1 MSENSTKKW
10 RAASL
15 AESRLTTLL
24 LGILVV
30 IAAGFVLHLLQSIF
44 KPLLLAI
51 FLSFLFEPMV
61 QFFMRLKFPKFLA
74 FSISLILVFV
84 VLYLIGLMVFASI
97 SAFTEEFP
105 KYEPKFVSLYKSVTT
120 ALNIPAEQLQWKDI
134 WNTLSI
140 PSFLSS
146 VAGPFIGFITD
157 LFLIL
162 LFTIYIVLGK
172 SDFISKISKAFTKN
186 RAEQI
191 NTIYKNINKG
201 MQKYLVTKTLISLLT
216 GAIAFIILSLFR
228 VEFAFIWGLLT
239 FLLNFIPN
247 IGSVIATVPPIFV
260 AFFQF
265 GTIFPTL
272 WIALLL
278 MTTQMSIGN
287 FIEPRIVGKRLHLSP
302 LVVILSLI
310 FWGFIWGPVGM
321 VIAVPISCAL
331 QIVCANIEN
340 LKPVSVFLGGE

>member
-1 MSENSTKKW
+1 MPENNTKKW

-30 IAAGFVLHLLQSIF
+30 IAVGFVLHLLQSIF

-61 QFFMRLKFPKFLA
+61 QFFMRLKFPNFLA
-74 FSISLILVFV
+74 FLISLVLVFV
-84 VLYLIGLMVFASI
+84 AFYLVGLMVYASI
-97 SAFTEEFP
+97 TAFAEEFP
-105 KYEPKFVSLYKSVTT
+105 KYEPKFVSLYKSVTA
-120 ALNIPAEQLQWKDI
+120 ALNIPGEQLQWKDI
-134 WNTLSI
+134 WNTLSV

-172 SDFISKISKAFTKN
+172 SDFISKINTAFTKD
-186 RAEQI
+186 RAEKI
-191 NTIYKNINKG
+191 SRIYKNINGG
-201 MQKYLVTKTLISLLT
+201 MQKYLVTKTLISLAT
-216 GAIAFIILSLFR
+216 GTIAFIILTLFG

-247 IGSVIATVPPIFV
+247 VGSIIATVPPIFV

-265 GTIFPTL
+265 GSIFPTL
-272 WIALLL
+272 WVALTL
-278 MTTQMSIGN
+278 MATQMTIGN